1 MTLPVPTGRHFNA
14 HVKYLFNQKSLN
26 IYIYLISNCTDTTL
40 PVPTGRHVNTHG
52 NIYLIKSL

>member
-1 MTLPVPTGRHFNA
+1 M
-14 HVKYLFNQKSLN
+14 KSN
-26 IYIYLISNCTDTTL
+26 GTDTTL